1 MCFHVVF
8 WGNGGVA
15 RLGIVTYIIVGF
27 AVDEGLPLL
36 DAIGMI
42 LLLIEPSSPPL
53 LNPVTLRTTLMFG
66 VGTFVNRVEGWYV
79 TYCLFKGNGGE
90 GEGEGGLTEDASKG
104 DSETSK

>member
-79 TYCLFKGNGGE
+79 TYCLFKGCKKEHIDITIYYKNSICI
-90 GEGEGGLTEDASKG
+90 LLF
-104 DSETSK
+104 